1 VGVLPFKDVLQRV
14 LDGEIRDAM
23 TVIAVLWAAQT
34 PSP

>member
-1 VGVLPFKDVLQRV
+1 V

-23 TVIAVLWAAQT
+23 TVIAVLYAARA